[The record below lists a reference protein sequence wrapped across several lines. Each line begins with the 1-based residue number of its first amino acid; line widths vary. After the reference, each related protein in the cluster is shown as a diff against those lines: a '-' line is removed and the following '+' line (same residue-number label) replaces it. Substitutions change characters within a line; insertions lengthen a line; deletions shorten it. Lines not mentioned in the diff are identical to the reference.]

1 MSGRSHHHRWH
12 HDYHQPASK
21 PGKTLVTEYLHC
33 RLRPPINT
41 RIVEVYRHSGDSV
54 DVGTPLLK
62 LDLQSIEN
70 DYRNLLNEEKMKCY
84 QIEQQLINTK
94 TSLSDMALQIRI
106 SEMKLNRLLVDY
118 HNEQHLDSLGS
129 GTADQVRQAE
139 LAYTT
144 ARLELEQLKQ
154 RYDTEKAVKAADM
167 KVKQLELEI
176 FRKGM
181 EETRRT
187 LEDARLRSPHKA
199 ILTYINTQV
208 GARVAQGE
216 QIAIVADLDHFKI
229 ECEIADNYADRIKV
243 GGKALVR
250 INRHILDGIIIQAEP
265 LSKDGVNRFIVQTDD
280 RQNSLLRSGQKADVY
295 VVQTI
300 KEDAV
305 RIKNASFYTGPGSYD
320 LFVEEEKDKLV
331 KRRVNLGEC
340 DFDHVEVIEGLKPGD
355 EITVLMRDGKYAVR
369 SGQSFLSL
377 LSDGAKRRENPFTP
391 FRDVYQCGDGGPRG
405 CHRQRGLPP
414 TVGGGAPGSP
424 QSHYV

>member
-1 MSGRSHHHRWH
+1 MDRNIPENEIRRRRLLNIFKICLAAVIIIGGITIIINRLQSRVKRSSLNICTVDCGTIEASLSAYGKVR
-12 HDYHQPASK
+12 PAFEEIINS
-21 PGKTLVTEYLHC
+21 
-33 RLRPPINT
+33 PINT

-243 GGKALVR
+243 GGKTLVR

-355 EITVLMRDGKYAVR
+355 KVVI
-369 SGQSFLSL
+369 
-377 LSDGAKRRENPFTP
+377 SDMSDYKSTP
-391 FRDVYQCGDGGPRG
+391 T
-405 CHRQRGLPP
+405 LKIK
-414 TVGGGAPGSP
+414 
-424 QSHYV
+424 